1 MQSKSISAI
10 GNTTLGDAYRVA
22 ATSVGVAAQSAES
35 RLDAQTILHE
45 QLESFR
51 AQSSGVSIDE
61 ELIDM
66 LKYQRVFEAASR
78 LIVITNEMLQTLLDL
93 KR

>member
-1 MQSKSISAI
+1 
-10 GNTTLGDAYRVA
+10 
-22 ATSVGVAAQSAES
+22 
-35 RLDAQTILHE
+35 LHE

-78 LIVITNEMLQTLLDL
+78 LIITTNEMLQTLLDL

>member
-1 MQSKSISAI
+1 M
-10 GNTTLGDAYRVA
+10 
-22 ATSVGVAAQSAES
+22 AAQSADS
-35 RLDAQTILHE
+35 RLEAQTILHE

-61 ELIDM
+61 ELVDM

-78 LIVITNEMLQTLLDL
+78 LIIVANEMLQTLLDL